1 MFKTI
6 SVPNGLL
13 TAALSA
19 SLLFTVPAHA
29 AFGAEAPAEASAP
42 IQTAA
47 VQTQQASS
55 EYGVF
60 LQEKFQVSLSETPTR
75 GEFIAAVTRS
85 LNFTPDS
92 TTTVAFSD
100 LSASSPYYASAA
112 ALYQRGILTST
123 SVSADQPL
131 SALQAAFIA
140 VKAAGLTELAYS
152 YPQSKVSQSLAPLAL
167 NVDDFVSLSA
177 AQEIA
182 AAKDAGL
189 VDPELYGDLKLGA
202 NASKRLTEQ
211 LLGHLLETQG
221 QYKHY
226 IGQTSDPN
234 IYAKLTDAYNTS
246 DIIEAPEL
254 EKVVNTA
261 LEQGL
266 VTGYNLKDSRFS
278 SNFVES
284 LSLTYGHSDL
294 KHAIQL
300 IGLLRSEGIEAKV
313 QFEPKTSAF
322 VHLIEWGQPTPS
334 STTRY
339 QKLAN
344 GNYIALAKEY
354 DIAFEFTST
363 ADKAKFQPIVLK
375 YAKKNSEDTSG
386 LIAGSW
392 WQPLYYSLTELND
405 YDVITNN
412 KITTAA
418 GPYYAQ
424 SFSLNDKSDGIVAGF
439 KQIDPKV
446 TVSTYK
452 FWVDRP
458 FHNYLTGDDFK

>member
-6 SVPNGLL
+6 SVPNTLL
-13 TAALSA
+13 GAALSV
-19 SLLFTVPAHA
+19 SLLLTVPAPA
-29 AFGAEAPAEASAP
+29 AFGAEAQAEASAP
-42 IQTAA
+42 IQAA
-47 VQTQQASS
+47 LVQTQQASS

-60 LQEKFQVSLSETPTR
+60 LKEKFNVTLSETPTR
-75 GEFIAAVTRS
+75 GEFIDAIARS
-85 LNFTPDS
+85 LSYAPDS
-92 TTTVAFSD
+92 QTTVAFSD
-100 LSASSPYYASAA
+100 LSATSPYYASAA
-112 ALYQRGILTST
+112 ALYQRGILTSA

-131 SALQAAFIA
+131 SALQAVFIA
-140 VKAAGLTELAYS
+140 VKAAGVTELAYS
-152 YPQSKVSQSLAPLAL
+152 YPQPKVSQSLAPLAL
-167 NVDDFVSLSA
+167 DVSDFVSLSA

-182 AAKDAGL
+182 AARDAGL
-189 VDPELYGDLKLGA
+189 VDPEVYGDLKLDA
-202 NASKRLTEQ
+202 NASKQLAEQ
-211 LLGHLLETQG
+211 LIGHVLEAQG

-226 IGQTSDPN
+226 IGQSSDAT

-254 EKVVNTA
+254 ENIVNAA

-266 VTGYNLKDSRFS
+266 VTGYNLKDSRFN
-278 SNFVES
+278 SNFVDS

-334 STTRY
+334 STTHY
-339 QKLAN
+339 KKLAN

-354 DIAFEFTST
+354 DIAFEFASA
-363 ADKAKFQPIVLK
+363 ADKAKFQPVVLQ
-375 YAKKNSEDTSG
+375 YAKKNSEDTTG

-412 KITTAA
+412 KITAD

-424 SFSLNDKSDGIVAGF
+424 SFSLSDKSDGIVAGF
-439 KQIDPKV
+439 RQIDPNV
-446 TVSTYK
+446 RVSTYK

>member
-13 TAALSA
+13 STALSA
-19 SLLFTVPAHA
+19 YLLLAVPAPSV
-29 AFGAEAPAEASAP
+29 FGADAQAEALAP
-42 IQTAA
+42 IQAA
-47 VQTQQASS
+47 PVQTQQGLS
-55 EYGVF
+55 EYSIF
-60 LQEKFQVSLSETPTR
+60 LQEKFNVTLSETPTR
-75 GEFIAAVTRS
+75 GEFIDAIARS
-85 LNFTPDS
+85 LKYAPDS
-92 TTTVAFSD
+92 KTTVAFSD
-100 LSASSPYYASAA
+100 LPTSSPYYASAA

-123 SVSADQPL
+123 STLADQPL
-131 SALQAAFIA
+131 SPLQAAFIA
-140 VKAAGLTELAYS
+140 VKAAGVTELAYS
-152 YPQSKVSQSLAPLAL
+152 YPQPKVSQSLAPLML

-182 AAKDAGL
+182 AAKDTGL
-189 VDPELYGDLKLGA
+189 VDPEFYGDLKQGA
-202 NASKRLTEQ
+202 NASKRLAEQ
-211 LLGHLLETQG
+211 LLGHVLEVQG

-226 IGQTSDPN
+226 IGQTSNPN

-254 EKVVNTA
+254 EKVVNAA

-266 VTGYNLKDSRFS
+266 VTGYNLKDLRFS
-278 SNFVES
+278 SNFVDT

-339 QKLAN
+339 KKLAN

-354 DIAFEFTST
+354 DIALEFTSA
-363 ADKAKFQPIVLK
+363 ADKAKFQQIVLK
-375 YAKKNSEDTSG
+375 YAKKNSEDTVG

-412 KITTAA
+412 QITSE

-424 SFSLNDKSDGIVAGF
+424 SFSLNDKSDEIVAGF
-439 KQIDPKV
+439 KKIDPKV
-446 TVSTYK
+446 NVSTYK